1 MTYITINLTNCP
13 IFMPIIVIVIL
24 PIFFRALLLNNG
36 EQGEGFVKS
45 VAKHLVDK
53 LVREKPGSCAL
64 LLRGLSVLC
73 ECQGAPIKQ
82 NQSKSKVA
90 LYMQCD

>member
-1 MTYITINLTNCP
+1 
-13 IFMPIIVIVIL
+13 MPYCI
-24 PIFFRALLLNNG
+24 FRALLLGNG
-36 EQGEGFVKS
+36 EQGEEGFVKS

-53 LVREKPGSCAL
+53 LVREKAGSCAL

-82 NQSKSKVA
+82 NQSKV
-90 LYMQCD
+90 LTYY